1 MGGMP
6 WAVALTVLAL
16 SVGAAGCSH
25 GETGA
30 DLLGSD
36 RPTFTSVAALNRDAD
51 AAVLG
56 TVEGV
61 IGTEL
66 DNGGNPESDTAG
78 GGTPVTLL
86 RFSVERAI
94 RGQAP
99 RMITIAWP
107 GSAAGVEDRVSA
119 LRTGQRVVLWLD
131 HLNADQAPGLDLVD
145 DVWVSVGGDDA
156 VMDVEGQVV
165 KARSSHLV
173 SLDTEPG
180 DSPLETTLA
189 ALEQSP

>member
-66 DNGGNPESDTAG
+66 DNGGNPESDTG
-78 GGTPVTLL
+78 
-86 RFSVERAI
+86 RC
-94 RGQAP
+94 QA
-99 RMITIAWP
+99 
-107 GSAAGVEDRVSA
+107 V
-119 LRTGQRVVLWLD
+119 
-131 HLNADQAPGLDLVD
+131 
-145 DVWVSVGGDDA
+145 
-156 VMDVEGQVV
+156 
-165 KARSSHLV
+165 
-173 SLDTEPG
+173 
-180 DSPLETTLA
+180 
-189 ALEQSP
+189 